1 MQFIKNPK
9 DFWAGVVYILFG
21 VAAIGIAYNYPI
33 GSAGRMGPGY
43 FPRGLGFLLIFMG
56 LILAVRALR
65 TRGTPLS
72 FPTFKPLLIVIGS
85 IVLFGL
91 AAPKLGLMLAT
102 VILVVA
108 SSTASDEFRWK
119 EAIIASICLAI
130 FTYLAFSW
138 GLKLQLPVWPWF
150 IGQ

>member
-1 MQFIKNPK
+1 MQLIKNPK
-9 DFWAGVVYILFG
+9 DFWAGIVYIAFG
-21 VAAIGIAYNYPI
+21 VAAIGIAYNYPV

-43 FPRGLGFLLIFMG
+43 FPRALGVILIFLG
-56 LILAVRALR
+56 ILLALRALR
-65 TRGTPLS
+65 LKGSPLS
-72 FPTFKPLLIVIGS
+72 FPSFKPLIIVLGS
-85 IVLFGL
+85 VVLFGI
-91 AAPKLGLMLAT
+91 AAPKLGLMVAT
-102 VILVVA
+102 VILVIA

-119 EAIIASICLAI
+119 EAIIASIAMAI